1 MNTLRE
7 LIRVEND
14 IEREKVALAKNH
26 QDFNLDDAFKIFDTD
41 NSETITETELREGLA
56 AIGVFPTSEE
66 LDLYVTR
73 YDKGGDRRLNR
84 REFSESF
91 LAIEAYYASMVER
104 RGSNHRYPLYRRD
117 DCFMPDTALEFKSVW
132 RTHF

>member
-1 MNTLRE
+1 VNTLRE
-7 LIRVEND
+7 IIRVEND
-14 IEREKVALAKNH
+14 IEREKVALATEM
-26 QDFNLDDAFKIFDTD
+26 DFNLDDAFKIFDNNYSD
-41 NSETITETELREGLA
+41 TITETELREGLA

-91 LAIEAYYASMVER
+91 LAIEAYYANMVER
-104 RGSNHRYPLYRRD
+104 RGSNNRVPLYRRD
-117 DCFMPDTALEFKSVW
+117 DCFMQDTALEFMSVW